1 MGPADTTQ
9 RTPLTPRQ
17 KNDWLAAGLLV
28 MGTAFL
34 ALAAYLFDPRACL
47 AVCGLVIF
55 LGGAVIGMDR
65 TGR

>member
-1 MGPADTTQ
+1 MGPAGTTQ

-17 KNDWLAAGLLV
+17 KNDLLAAGFLV
-28 MGTAFL
+28 VGTASFS
-34 ALAAYLFDPRACL
+34 LAAFLYDPRACL
-47 AVCGLVIF
+47 AVLGLVIF